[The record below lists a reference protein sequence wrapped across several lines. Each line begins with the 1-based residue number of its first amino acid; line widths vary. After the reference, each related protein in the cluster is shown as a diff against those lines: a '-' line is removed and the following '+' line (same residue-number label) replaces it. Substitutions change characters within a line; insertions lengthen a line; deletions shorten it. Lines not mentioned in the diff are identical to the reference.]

1 MLRFI
6 KWLWSLITGKGKPML
21 TEEEKNAAIHA
32 KKILDPI
39 IEKTGD
45 AELIRA
51 AKVLHE
57 RGNRYLRSGGDGDMV
72 DARGG
77 DT

>member
-1 MLRFI
+1 MIRII
-6 KWLWSLITGKGKPML
+6 KWLWGLLTGKGKPVL
-21 TEEEKNAAIHA
+21 TEEEKNAAIYA

-39 IEKTGD
+39 IAKTGD
-45 AELIRA
+45 AELMRA

-57 RGNRYLRSGGDGDMV
+57 RGNRYLRDGGDGPMIET
-72 DARGG
+72 RGG

>member
-1 MLRFI
+1 MRMFL
-6 KWLWSLITGKGKPML
+6 KWLWGLLTGKGKPML

-39 IEKTGD
+39 IQKTGD

-57 RGNRYLRSGGDGDMV
+57 RGNRYLRDGGDGGMIET
-72 DARGG
+72 RGG
-77 DT
+77 NT